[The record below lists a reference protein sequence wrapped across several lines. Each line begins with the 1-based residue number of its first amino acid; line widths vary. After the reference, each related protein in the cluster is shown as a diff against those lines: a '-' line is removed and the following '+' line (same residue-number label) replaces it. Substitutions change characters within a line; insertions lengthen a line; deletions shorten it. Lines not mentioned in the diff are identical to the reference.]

1 MPSKR
6 IAYLLQQYLDKLI
19 TEDELSELKKLLEE
33 EAAGEEVRQAL
44 EGLVVPPAD
53 AAPYREEAW
62 EPLFQ
67 KILDRAGAV
76 GGDRTEVV
84 EMQPRRRRFI
94 LRPMGWAAAAAIL
107 ILLAGGLWF
116 GRKDSDSP
124 KVVSLAHDAAPGG
137 DKAVLTLGDGST
149 VRLDEVQ
156 EGVVGRQGRTQLIKS
171 KDAQLRYQAA
181 GGEESI
187 QYNTL
192 ATPRGGQYKLVLP
205 DGTKVWLNAATSIR
219 YPTVFTGD
227 HREVDLKGE
236 AYFEV
241 AANAAM
247 PFRVRVLKGEEN
259 PQTRPVAGPMLVE
272 VLGTHFNIMGYAD
285 EPVIRT
291 TLLEGAVR
299 VRKDDAA
306 VLVRPGEQARL
317 NVDGSL
323 VVVKADVEEAVAWKN
338 GLFKFEE
345 ADIRQVM
352 RQLSRWYDLEVVYT
366 HGVPGDRFQGE
377 MYRNVNVSGVL
388 KILEASGVRFTVEG
402 KKLLVQ

>member
-1 MPSKR
+1 MSTKR
-6 IAYLLQQYLDKLI
+6 VAYLLQQYLDKLI
-19 TEDELSELKKLLEE
+19 TEDELSELKRLLED
-33 EAAGEEVRQAL
+33 EAAGEEVRQVL
-44 EGLVVPPAD
+44 EGLIVSPAD
-53 AAPYREEAW
+53 TAAYREEAW

-67 KILDRAGAV
+67 KIVDRR
-76 GGDRTEVV
+76 DVV
-84 EMQPRRRRFI
+84 EMQRRRRRFFI
-94 LRPMGWAAAAAIL
+94 RPLGWAAAAAIL

-116 GRKDSDSP
+116 ARKDSDSP
-124 KVVSLAHDAAPGG
+124 RVVSLVHDAAPGG

-149 VRLDEVQ
+149 VRLDEMRA
-156 EGVVGRQGRTQLIKS
+156 GVVGRQARAQLIKS
-171 KDAQLRYQAA
+171 KDAQLQYQPA
-181 GGEESI
+181 GGEENV
-187 QYNTL
+187 QYNVL

-219 YPTVFTGD
+219 YPTAFTGD
-227 HREVDLKGE
+227 HREVELKGE

-241 AANAAM
+241 ADNAAM
-247 PFRVRVLKGEEN
+247 PFRVRVLKGDEKD
-259 PQTRPVAGPMLVE
+259 PMLVE

-285 EPVIRT
+285 EPVTRT

-306 VLVRPGEQARL
+306 VTIRPGEQARL
-317 NVDGSL
+317 NGDGSL